1 MKWYRIFKTIFSG
14 GDHGTMKLE
23 VAYPLADGIDLKST
37 NVTTTGTLTAGT
49 ITADT
54 IEGTVSGSVLSTV
67 SEKASGALSTSA
79 NYTLLTAGTAAAYT
93 LEAASSGNSGK
104 VITIVS
110 AKAVANTITCTGKY
124 SGATVAAD
132 STVATFGTTAAGNS
146 ITLVSNGTTWVCV
159 ANNGVV
165 FS

>member
-23 VAYPLADGIDLKST
+23 VAYPLAGGIDLKNT

-49 ITADT
+49 I
-54 IEGTVSGSVLSTV
+54 EGNVSGTVLETT
-67 SEKASGALSTSA
+67 SEKASGAIDTSA
-79 NYTLLTAGTAAAYT
+79 NYTILTASVAAAYT
-93 LEAASSGNSGK
+93 LEAASESNSGK
-104 VITIVS
+104 SITIVS
-110 AKAVANTITCTGKY
+110 TKAVANTVTCAGKY

-132 STVATFGTTAAGNS
+132 STVATFGTTVAGNS
-146 ITLVSNGTTWVCV
+146 ITLVSDGTTWVCV

>member
-1 MKWYRIFKTIFSG
+1 MKWYRYFKTIFSG
-14 GDHGTMKLE
+14 GDHGTLKLE
-23 VAYPLADGIDLKST
+23 VAQPLAGGIDLKST

-54 IEGTVSGSVLSTV
+54 IEGTVDGVVSATV
-67 SEKASGALSTSA
+67 SEKASGAIDTSA
-79 NYTLLTAGTAAAYT
+79 NYTILTAGSAAAYT
-93 LEAASSGNSGK
+93 LENASADNSGK
-104 VITIVS
+104 TITMVS
-110 AKAVANTITCTGKY
+110 TKAVANTVTCTGKY

-132 STVATFGTTAAGNS
+132 STTATFGTTVAGNS

>member
-1 MKWYRIFKTIFSG
+1 MKWYRFFKTIFSG

-23 VAYPLADGIDLKST
+23 VAYPLAGGIDLKST

-49 ITADT
+49 VTAGT
-54 IEGTVSGSVLSTV
+54 IEGTVSGTV
-67 SEKASGALSTSA
+67 KATTSEKASGAIDTSA
-79 NYTLLTAGTAAAYT
+79 NYTILTASVAAAYT
-93 LEAASSGNSGK
+93 LENASADNSGK
-104 VITIVS
+104 TVTIVS
-110 AKAVANTITCTGKY
+110 TKAVANTVTCTGKY

-132 STVATFGTTAAGNS
+132 STTATFGTTVAGNS

>member
-23 VAYPLADGIDLKST
+23 VAYPIKGGIDLKDT
-37 NVTTTGTLTAGT
+37 DIVTTGTIKATSL
-49 ITADT
+49 
-54 IEGTVSGSVLSTV
+54 EGTVDGVVSATV
-67 SEKASGALSTSA
+67 SEKASGAIDTSA
-79 NYTLLTAGTAAAYT
+79 NYTILTASVAAAYT
-93 LEAASSGNSGK
+93 LENASADNSGK
-104 VITIVS
+104 TITIVS
-110 AKAVANTITCTGKY
+110 TKAVANTVTCTGKY

-132 STVATFGTTAAGNS
+132 STTATFGTTVAGNS
-146 ITLVSNGTTWVCV
+146 ITLVSDGTTWVCV

>member
-1 MKWYRIFKTIFSG
+1 MKWYRFFKTIFSG

-23 VAYPLADGIDLKST
+23 VAYPLAGGIDLKST

-49 ITADT
+49 ITAGT

-67 SEKASGALSTSA
+67 SEKASGDIDTSA
-79 NYTLLTAGTAAAYT
+79 NYTILTASVAAAYT
-93 LEAASSGNSGK
+93 LEDASASNSGK
-104 VITIVS
+104 TITIVS
-110 AKAVANTITCTGKY
+110 TKAVANTVTCTGKY

-132 STVATFGTTAAGNS
+132 STVATFGTTVAGNS

-159 ANNGVV
+159 ANQGVV